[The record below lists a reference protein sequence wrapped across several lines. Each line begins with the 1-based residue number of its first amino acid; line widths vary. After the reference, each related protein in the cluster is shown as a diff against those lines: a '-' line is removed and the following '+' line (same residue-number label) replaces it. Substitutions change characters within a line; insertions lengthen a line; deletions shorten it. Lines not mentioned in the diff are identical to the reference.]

1 MNWDDLRII
10 AAVRDAGTFAGAG
23 ARLRIDETTVSRRLA
38 RIERALGVIL
48 FEAADG
54 IRKPTAGCEAIVSHI
69 QAMSMHAAEIGAVR
83 NRAAGPAGRFRIA
96 STHTIGEELLA
107 PGMAAFLGANPG
119 LTLHLLTSNENVN
132 FSRWEADLA
141 IRLRKPDR
149 GDFSILKLADIRFYL
164 LEPAEAIA
172 PASEPVICCYPADL
186 DFTPETQFLVSRG
199 LQSTARCVT
208 GNIRIIRTLIETRG
222 VTGILPEFMCEHLL
236 ADTRLR
242 TTLLPQRREV
252 WLLVQSHLKGNR
264 AARLVIEWI
273 RTAFAKFPRL

>member
-10 AAVRDAGTFAGAG
+10 AAVKDAGTFAGAG

-38 RIERALGVIL
+38 RIERALGVTL

-54 IRKPTAGCEAIVSHI
+54 MRKPTADCEAIASHI
-69 QAMSMHAAEIGAVR
+69 QAMSRHAAEIGAVKS
-83 NRAAGPAGRFRIA
+83 RAKGPAGRFRIA
-96 STHTIGEELLA
+96 CTHTIGEELLA
-107 PGMAAFLGANPG
+107 PGMALFLGSNPG

-164 LEPAEAIA
+164 LEPAETIA
-172 PASEPVICCYPADL
+172 PASEPVICGYPGDL
-186 DFTPETQFLVSRG
+186 DFTPESQFLVSKG
-199 LQSTARCVT
+199 LQRPARCIT
-208 GNIRIIRTLIETRG
+208 GNIRIIRTLIETGG
-222 VTGILPEFMCEHLL
+222 VTGVLPEFMCENLL

-242 TTLLPQRREV
+242 KTLLPRRREV
-252 WLLVQSHLKGNR
+252 WLLVQPHLKGNS

-273 RTAFAKFPRL
+273 RTAFAKLGRT